1 MTTKIKLITLLIVV
15 SLYTALVWYVADT
28 KWQSKWEAQ
37 QLQIAV
43 ANQKHTEAVRKQE
56 QTWQG
61 KVDKVEQNAQ
71 DKINQANNDADVA
84 RKSTERLRLEFSTY
98 LRKHTKNSGVA
109 TTSTTTSSSEDLSAD
124 VFARINERA
133 RELAEYA
140 DKARV
145 AGNACEQYADNLQQ

>member
-1 MTTKIKLITLLIVV
+1 MTLQIKAIILLIVV
-15 SLYTALVWYVADT
+15 SLYTALVWYVVDA

-43 ANQKHTEAVRKQE
+43 SNQKHTEAVRKQE

-71 DKINQANNDADVA
+71 DKINQANNDADAA
-84 RKSTERLRLEFSTY
+84 RKSTERLHMEFSAY
-98 LRKHTKNSGVA
+98 LRKHTKDSNA
-109 TTSTTTSSSEDLSAD
+109 TTTGTTTSSSEDLSAN

-133 RELAEYA
+133 RELAKYA
-140 DKARV
+140 DEARI
-145 AGNACEQYADNLQQ
+145 AGNACEQYADSLQ